1 MYKPIKLLVFL
12 IISLF
17 IFNLNS
23 TVLASNRQDDDIAY
37 LQQALQ
43 TTSSAENLAY
53 KINLSI
59 TSPLADGT
67 INIDGKYSQILNTS
81 GKMSFLF
88 NSWIDTI
95 QFEALAQY
103 YTETANNTLNQ
114 YFKLQTTPPTKEL
127 NPEQWYFETVILA
140 DNVDDI
146 YNTQKAL
153 NIDKITKHITNI
165 FMYDST
171 NNTKKIYVTY
181 KKPFF
186 DEQSWEQALA
196 LYAKDE
202 IKSKQLDRFSELL
215 QTNPNL
221 KTSLSTP
228 RKFTYVFTVD
238 KNTGYIT
245 NLTTDFSDSIH
256 ELGTEILDNIPDE
269 EISKTSASV
278 IRNTLKNYLK
288 LSTFKLDITLTDIN
302 ATKIDTLSAE
312 EKTSAIAF
320 PQNKL

>member
-1 MYKPIKLLVFL
+1 MYKPIKLLVFWV
-12 IISLF
+12 ISLF
-17 IFNLNS
+17 IFNFNS
-23 TVLASNRQDDDIAY
+23 IALANNAQDDDIAY

-43 TTSSAENLAY
+43 TTSLAENLAY

-67 INIDGKYSQILNTS
+67 INIDGKYSQMLNTS

-103 YTETANNTLNQ
+103 YTETTDNTLNQ

-146 YNTQKAL
+146 YTTQKAL

-171 NNTKKIYVTY
+171 NNTKKIYVTCIE
-181 KKPFF
+181 PLF
-186 DEQSWEQALA
+186 DEQSWEQALT
-196 LYAKDE
+196 LYAQDE
-202 IKSKQLDRFSELL
+202 IKSKQLDRFCELL
-215 QTNPNL
+215 QTNPDL

-228 RKFTYVFTVD
+228 RKLTYVFTVD

-256 ELGTEILDNIPDE
+256 ELATEILDNIPDE
-269 EISKTSASV
+269 KISKTNASV

-288 LSTFKLDITLTDIN
+288 LSHFKLNIQLTDIN
-302 ATKIDTLSAE
+302 TTQVDILSNKIKSSA
-312 EKTSAIAF
+312 K
-320 PQNKL
+320 PYNN